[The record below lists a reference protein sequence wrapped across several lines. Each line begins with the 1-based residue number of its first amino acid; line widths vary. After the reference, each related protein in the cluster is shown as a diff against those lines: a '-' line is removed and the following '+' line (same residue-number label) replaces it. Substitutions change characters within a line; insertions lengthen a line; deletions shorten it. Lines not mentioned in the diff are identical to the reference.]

1 MKARAIVAV
10 AVLATLA
17 CQRDADRDEPDQGAA
32 LPASE
37 TSDSAGILITENARP
52 AEGSRLGWRVGPEP
66 SVSIGAV
73 VGEEPYLLHVVRG
86 AFMVPDGR
94 IVVLDGGT
102 DEMRVFTAD
111 GTHLLSWG
119 GKGPGTREFSTLLGA
134 GPWPGDS
141 ILAWYSG
148 NEGISFFDAK
158 GRYARSIVLR
168 GNHPEQPWANPR
180 PVAARPDGTILS
192 VVGEEALGSMIVE
205 VWDGDGGVRASPGH
219 YRNGEMITM
228 TNVAGHTGPVELAY
242 SRELVTTTWGD
253 LIVATW
259 NKPYEIRAH
268 KADGTLARIV
278 RREHVP
284 AAPTETDRQL
294 FLEEQKSFYLAAVD
308 LDGQTMAEALVQEWM
323 APLVE
328 SLTVAEHFP
337 AFSTV
342 LADGADHLWVREYD
356 LPQGER
362 SAPLWTVFD
371 PEGRVLGFVETPEGL
386 DIMQIGEDFI
396 LGRVKDQ
403 LEVEYVQMWPLER
416 GG

>member
-1 MKARAIVAV
+1 MNARAIVAV

-17 CQRDADRDEPDQGAA
+17 CQLDAGRDEPDQVAA
-32 LPASE
+32 LPGSE
-37 TSDSAGILITENARP
+37 TRDSAGIRITENARP
-52 AEGSRLGWRVGPEP
+52 AEGSRLEWRVAPEP
-66 SVSIGAV
+66 WVSIGAV
-73 VGEEPYLLHVVRG
+73 EGKEPYLLHEVRG
-86 AFMVPDGR
+86 AFMVPGGH

-102 DEMRVFTAD
+102 DEMRVFASN

-119 GKGPGTREFSTLLGA
+119 GEGPGSGEFSALLGA

-148 NEGISFFDAK
+148 NEGISLFDAS
-158 GRYARSIVLR
+158 GRHARSIVLS

-180 PVAARPDGTILS
+180 PVAVRRDGTILS

-205 VWDGDGGVRASPGH
+205 VWDGDGGLRASLGH

-228 TNVAGHTGPVELAY
+228 RNAGGHAGPVELAY

-253 LIVATW
+253 LIVAIW
-259 NKPYEIRAH
+259 NKPYEIRALQ
-268 KADGTLARIV
+268 ADGTLARIV

-284 AAPTETDRQL
+284 VLPTETDRQL
-294 FLEEQKSFYLAAVD
+294 FLEERRAFYRAALD
-308 LDGQTMAEALVQEWM
+308 SDGQTMAEALVEEWM
-323 APLVE
+323 SPLVE
-328 SLTVAEHFP
+328 SLTLAEHFP

-342 LADGADHLWVREYD
+342 MADGAGHLWVREYD
-356 LPQGER
+356 LPQAER

-386 DIMQIGEDFI
+386 DILQIGEDFI
-396 LGRVKDQ
+396 LGRVRDEF
-403 LEVEYVQMWPLER
+403 EVEYVQVWTLER
-416 GG
+416 